1 MNKIKISFTLH
12 ILDCQRVISVFI
24 EVKQSKK
31 GMPLCGCSYRL
42 QIRYIDRCD
51 LYVRLCHFIGKKSLI
66 KMSGNHR
73 QRINKNLIQKMVL
86 WYLSNGT

>member
-1 MNKIKISFTLH
+1 MNKIKIPLM
-12 ILDCQRVISVFI
+12 CWNVFI

-51 LYVRLCHFIGKKSLI
+51 LYVRLCHFIVKKSLV